1 MIVGIRF
8 SRVPVHVGAYAE
20 TRFRIFV
27 NHLTIRRVFIETR
40 SKELSSL
47 RAPEAIVNRTNCAS
61 IFPPSLDAHH
71 ESALF

>member
-1 MIVGIRF
+1 MIVGIHF

-40 SKELSSL
+40 SKELFILESS
-47 RAPEAIVNRTNCAS
+47 RSNRQPDELC
-61 IFPPSLDAHH
+61 IHFPAF
-71 ESALF
+71 A